1 MLFNFGALVVSVL
14 ELFAYVYFGVSFWLF
29 LFDLCGTFW
38 FYCFGSIPHILAY
51 TMFTLVLVVLGYYAG
66 SLLIN
71 YVFSLKLGG
80 FVSLVSYNFECG
92 FVSSLST
99 HIRFKLNYWLIII
112 NFIIFELEVL
122 LSVLYIFSVVSYL
135 SYLMFLCLLILLFFD
150 LYY

>member
-1 MLFNFGALVVSVL
+1 
-14 ELFAYVYFGVSFWLF
+14 
-29 LFDLCGTFW
+29 
-38 FYCFGSIPHILAY
+38 
-51 TMFTLVLVVLGYYAG
+51 MFTLVLVVLGYYAG

-80 FVSLVSYNFECG
+80 VVSLVSYNLECG

-112 NFIIFELEVL
+112 NFIIYELEII
-122 LSVLYIFSVVSYL
+122 LSFIYIFSLVSYFSYFLFL
-135 SYLMFLCLLILLFFD
+135 SLLLLLFFD

>member
-1 MLFNFGALVVSVL
+1 MALIFFLLCLFFSVVAL
-14 ELFAYVYFGVSFWLF
+14 YFVFQLSPFLPHTPTSLRAGLIWLC
-29 LFDLCGTFW
+29 LC
-38 FYCFGSIPHILAY
+38 CS
-51 TMFTLVLVVLGYYAG
+51 MFTLVLIVLGYYAG

-71 YVFSLKLGG
+71 YVFSLKLSG

-122 LSVLYIFSVVSYL
+122 LSVIYIFFLVSYFAYFLFL
-135 SYLMFLCLLILLFFD
+135 SLLLLLFFD